1 MTMLKRF
8 LAFLTRDLIGDL
20 ERLWAWLKEKKHLR
34 DRCGL

>member
-20 ERLWAWLKEKKHLR
+20 ERLWARWKR
-34 DRCGL
+34 R